1 MAKKENIL
9 QKYVKTFVDESEKFD
24 KDTVF
29 NFEITPES
37 FEYVDSFIDADG
49 YKSMTHIMSCDFDKI
64 VWYCGQV
71 DNPEEIHTLLLK
83 ADFQNQDSKWYYDFF
98 QYIAYRAAKFEIGVF
113 DSLAEHKK
121 NGSEKCD
128 LEYCNMHTQKT

>member
-1 MAKKENIL
+1 MATKQNVL
-9 QKYVKTFVDESEKFD
+9 QKYVKTFVSESEKYD

-37 FEYVDSFIDADG
+37 FDNVDMFIDADG
-49 YKSMTHIMSCDFDKI
+49 KDSMKHIVSVDFNRI
-64 VWYCGQV
+64 VWYCGHV
-71 DNPEEIHTLLLK
+71 DNPQEIHTLLTK
-83 ADFQNQDSKWYYDFF
+83 ADFQNQDSEWYYAFF
-98 QYIAYRAAKFEIGVF
+98 QYMAYRAAKFEVEVF

-128 LEYCNMHTQKT
+128 LEYCNMHTKKS